1 MYLIVSYDDNKLID
15 NIVYQ
20 NRKKEP
26 SYYLPNVFTM
36 HILCS
41 VTVIA
46 AVRYLVSF
54 L

>member
-15 NIVYQ
+15 NNVYQ

-26 SYYLPNVFTM
+26 SYLPM